1 MCLCL
6 IGKFPEA
13 IKCYSEAIKRNPD
26 DPILVSNR
34 AACYQKLLEFQLA
47 LKVHFVCVCLFF
59 VFCLFVF
66 LFDIIYAEG
75 LAVQIAEKFCGFVF
89 VSVISN
95 NIRNICMYVC
105 MCNIQHACERCS
117 HPVCLSCSNFRDY

>member
-1 MCLCL
+1 MLSEVAGIP
-6 IGKFPEA
+6 IGSQGPF
-13 IKCYSEAIKRNPD
+13 CVCV
-26 DPILVSNR
+26 L
-34 AACYQKLLEFQLA
+34 
-47 LKVHFVCVCLFF
+47 FVC
-59 VFCLFVF
+59 F

-105 MCNIQHACERCS
+105 MC
-117 HPVCLSCSNFRDY
+117 Y